1 MINAAG
7 VLAPIANYISKG
19 MKPEPLEKKGSI
31 EEHARLLDFCDI
43 PKEA

>member
-1 MINAAG
+1 MINVAG

-19 MKPEPLEKKGSI
+19 MKPEPLDKKGSM
-31 EEHARLLDFCDI
+31 EDYARLLDFRDI

>member
-7 VLAPIANYISKG
+7 VLGPIANYISKG
-19 MKPEPLEKKGSI
+19 MKPEPLEKKGSM
-31 EEHARLLDFCDI
+31 EGYSRLLDFRDI

>member
-7 VLAPIANYISKG
+7 VLAPIAKYISKG
-19 MKPEPLEKKGSI
+19 MKPEPLEKKGSM
-31 EEHARLLDFCDI
+31 EGYSRLLDFRDI

>member
-7 VLAPIANYISKG
+7 VLALLANYTSKG
-19 MKPEPLEKKGSI
+19 MKPEPLEKKGSM
-31 EEHARLLDFCDI
+31 EGYSRLLDFRDI

>member
-7 VLAPIANYISKG
+7 VLVPIANIISKG
-19 MKPEPLEKKGSI
+19 MKPEPLDKKGSM
-31 EEHARLLDFCDI
+31 EDYARLLDFRDI

>member
-7 VLAPIANYISKG
+7 VLGPIANYTSKG
-19 MKPEPLEKKGSI
+19 MKPEPLEKKGSM
-31 EEHARLLDFCDI
+31 EGCSRLLDFRDI

>member
-7 VLAPIANYISKG
+7 VLTPIANYISKG
-19 MKPEPLEKKGSI
+19 MKPKPLEKKGSM
-31 EEHARLLDFCDI
+31 EGCARLLDFRDI

>member
-19 MKPEPLEKKGSI
+19 MKPEPLEKKGSM
-31 EEHARLLDFCDI
+31 EGYARLLDFRDI